1 MTQDLNPVSWGAQ
14 DRFQAHFIVKTH
26 QHDVSEEN
34 FLARSKLETKGYF
47 ASKRV
52 TGVQWIGGTL
62 ADALNSDA
70 ELKNM
75 MTRLSYEDAYIA
87 VEPTKGDI
95 RIYGKWKDS
104 YNFVMTK
111 ELFAVYDL
119 IASHIKRELGSPP
132 VQS

>member
-1 MTQDLNPVSWGAQ
+1 MTQDLNPMPWGAQ

-26 QHDVSEEN
+26 HDAFEED
-34 FLARSKLETKGYF
+34 FLARAKLETKGYF

-62 ADALNSDA
+62 ADVLNSDA

-75 MTRLSYEDAYIA
+75 MTRLSYEDAHIT

-104 YNFVMTK
+104 YTFGITK
-111 ELFAVYDL
+111 ELFAVYDR

>member
-1 MTQDLNPVSWGAQ
+1 MTQNLNPISWGAQ
-14 DRFQAHFIVKTH
+14 DRYQAHFIVKTH
-26 QHDVSEEN
+26 QRDVSEEN
-34 FLARSKLETKGYF
+34 FLARPKLETKGYF

-52 TGVQWIGGTL
+52 TGIQWIGGTL
-62 ADALNSDA
+62 ADTLNSDA

-75 MTRLSYEDAYIA
+75 ITRLSYADAHIT
-87 VEPTKGDI
+87 VEPTKGNI

-111 ELFAVYDL
+111 ELFAVYDR

>member
-1 MTQDLNPVSWGAQ
+1 MTQDLNPIPWGAQ
-14 DRFQAHFIVKTH
+14 DRFQAHFIVKTNH
-26 QHDVSEEN
+26 PVSEEN
-34 FLARSKLETKGYF
+34 FLARSKLETKGHF

-52 TGVQWIGGTL
+52 TGVQWSGGTL
-62 ADALNSDA
+62 ADALNADS

-75 MTRLSYEDAYIA
+75 MTRLSYEDAQIC
-87 VEPTKGDI
+87 VDPTKDAI

-104 YNFVMTK
+104 YNFVITK
-111 ELFAVYDL
+111 ELFAVCDR